1 MTRRGLTIALSGVD
15 CSGKST
21 QRDLLMTALR
31 SWGEEP
37 VTIWTRA
44 GSTPGLKAFKRVVFA
59 LTGKKKRDPGHVAD
73 KPGRYPRRAANLPN
87 PLERRVWLTTAILD
101 LAWVYVVKL
110 RWWRWCGRTIVCDR
124 YLLDCL
130 VDFRVNFPDDRV
142 EERLLC
148 RFLRRFSVRPD
159 VAFCLLVPAE
169 LTMERSR
176 NKARFHWETLEVLQR
191 RREEYGTLSEALGVQ
206 ALDGCRPV
214 DEIAR
219 ALQQRVADAASST
232 RTVGSASPGVSPD
245 FGTKR
250 R

>member
-21 QRDLLMTALR
+21 QRDLLMATLR
-31 SWGEEP
+31 SRGLAP

-44 GSTPGLKAFKRVVFA
+44 GNTPGLKAFKRVVFA
-59 LTGKKKRDPGHVAD
+59 LMGKKRRDPGHVSD

-87 PLERRVWLTTAILD
+87 PIKRRLWLTTALLD
-101 LAWVYVVKL
+101 LLWVYAVKL
-110 RWWRWCGRTIVCDR
+110 RWWRWCGKTVVCDR

-142 EERLLC
+142 EDRLLC
-148 RFLRRFSVRPD
+148 RLLRSFSVRPD

-169 LTMERSR
+169 LTMERAR
-176 NKARFHWETLEVLQR
+176 GKARFHWETLDVLQHR
-191 RREEYGTLSEALGVQ
+191 WEAYRAVSDELGVQ
-206 ALDGCRPV
+206 VLDGCRPV
-214 DEIAR
+214 EEIAR
-219 ALQQRVADAASST
+219 TLQQRVADAASSS
-232 RTVGSASPGVSPD
+232 RTVSSTSPGISPD
-245 FGTKR
+245 FGAKR